1 MPGQPGRVFWRLAV
15 LALFSLA
22 GSIVGAEAS
31 WYGLRYDP
39 GWIGWTGGYRYYV
52 EEGIALGP
60 DSDAG
65 HLVALVRGQHPGV
78 QVVATG
84 PRSIVISATGSFHE
98 GWLVTK
104 AGREVVARSD
114 GQARRSVGGMTRE
127 LAGNPIEY
135 GILAGLGIGL
145 GLLVPPRRRA
155 PA

>member
-1 MPGQPGRVFWRLAV
+1 MGDTIAPMPGQPGRVFWRLAV

-65 HLVALVRGQHPGV
+65 HLVALMRASTPVCRSSPRVR
-78 QVVATG
+78 AA
-84 PRSIVISATGSFHE
+84 S
-98 GWLVTK
+98 
-104 AGREVVARSD
+104 
-114 GQARRSVGGMTRE
+114 
-127 LAGNPIEY
+127 
-135 GILAGLGIGL
+135 
-145 GLLVPPRRRA
+145 
-155 PA
+155 